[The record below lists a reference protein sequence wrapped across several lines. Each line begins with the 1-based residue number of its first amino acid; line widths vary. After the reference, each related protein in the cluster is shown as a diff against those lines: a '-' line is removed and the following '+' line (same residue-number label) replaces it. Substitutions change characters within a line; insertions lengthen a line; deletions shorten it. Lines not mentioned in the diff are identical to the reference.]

1 MSFPA
6 TAGLGVIA
14 MLGLWFSLPKG
25 AGARPDV
32 KRELSVLV
40 RPQVLTALLTTVL
53 GAGAMFTLYTYISPV
68 LQHITEATPLFVTV
82 MLVLIG
88 VGFSIG
94 NYLGGKFAD
103 RSESATLK
111 GFLLLLVAIM
121 LLIPLLA
128 RSDIGAAV
136 AW

>member
-1 MSFPA
+1 M
-6 TAGLGVIA
+6 
-14 MLGLWFSLPKG
+14 
-25 AGARPDV
+25 

-111 GFLLLLVAIM
+111 GFCCCWW
-121 LLIPLLA
+121 P
-128 RSDIGAAV
+128 SCC
-136 AW
+136 

>member
-1 MSFPA
+1 
-6 TAGLGVIA
+6 
-14 MLGLWFSLPKG
+14 MLGLWFSLPQG
-25 AGARPDV
+25 SAGARPDV

-103 RSESATLK
+103 RSGERDAEGLFAAA
-111 GFLLLLVAIM
+111 GGHHAAD
-121 LLIPLLA
+121 PA
-128 RSDIGAAV
+128 AGAQ
-136 AW
+136 

>member
-1 MSFPA
+1 M
-6 TAGLGVIA
+6 
-14 MLGLWFSLPKG
+14 
-25 AGARPDV
+25 

-103 RSESATLK
+103 RSGERDAE
-111 GFLLLLVAIM
+111 G
-121 LLIPLLA
+121 LLA
-128 RSDIGAAV
+128 AVGGHHAADPAAGAQ
-136 AW
+136 